1 MAVIVH
7 YIHMYVM
14 SSPRS
19 YIGTEPSSVKIDNRD
34 RERLEIR

>member
-1 MAVIVH
+1 
-7 YIHMYVM
+7 M

-34 RERLEIR
+34 REIDKRRRDGRSVSG